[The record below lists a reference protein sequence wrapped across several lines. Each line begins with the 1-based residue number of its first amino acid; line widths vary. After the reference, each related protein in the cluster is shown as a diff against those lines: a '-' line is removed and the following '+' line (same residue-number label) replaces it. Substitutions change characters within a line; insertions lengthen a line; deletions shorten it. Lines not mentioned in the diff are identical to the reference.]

1 MGKKKSGG
9 TRLKKKNLEQM
20 VITLFEEN
28 PTQVFELKTLYRE
41 LHLNTHPAKMLLM
54 DVLETLLMDDYI
66 KEQPRFCYM
75 LNNPTQVM
83 VGIFRRKANGKNT
96 FEPEDGGEPV
106 LVAERNSMH
115 AMDGDKVQVTM
126 LARRKHHVREA
137 SVTEILERSDKQF
150 VGTLQVSKNYAYLL
164 TEDRTLANDIFIPK
178 ANLKKGQTGDKA
190 IVKIV
195 EWPENAK
202 NPVGKVIDILGRTGE
217 NNAEMHAILAEYG
230 LPYVYPAAVE
240 KAAAKLKAGITKEE
254 IERREDMRNVMTFT
268 IDPRDAKDFDDALS
282 IRQLKTGLWE
292 IGVHIADVSHYVTEG
307 SIIDKEALKRSTSVY
322 LVDRTVPMLPEHLCN
337 YICSLRPDEEKL
349 TYSVIFKMNEKAE
362 VKDWHLAHTV
372 IKSNR
377 RFTYEE
383 VQEVLENHH
392 EASEED
398 YNAPGDR
405 PMAPVNSSKKGE
417 QKTEVSPIGGD
428 LEEALITLNRLA
440 KELRRKRF
448 AGGAVDFD
456 RCEVRFEIDEK
467 GKPTSVYFKVAKD
480 ANKLVEEFML
490 LANRTVAES
499 IGKVPKNQK
508 PKVLPY
514 RIHEA
519 PDPAKLMSLS
529 DFVGK
534 FGYKLK
540 TNGSKGEMSK
550 NLNRMLTEVKGK
562 KEQNMIEMI
571 TLRAM
576 MKAKYSTHNAG
587 HYGLAFD
594 YYTHF
599 TSPIRRYP
607 DLMVHRLL
615 TKYAQGG
622 RSVNQDKYEELCE
635 HCSEMEQ
642 TAAQAE
648 RASIKYKQVEYMSE
662 HLGET
667 FEGTISGVTEFGIYV
682 EVNENKCEGM
692 IPLRDL
698 DDDYYEF
705 DEKNYRLRGRSRHHC
720 YNLGDTIKVQVARAD
735 LYRKQLDYKLV
746 R

>member
-1 MGKKKSGG
+1 M
-9 TRLKKKNLEQM
+9 R
-20 VITLFEEN
+20 
-28 PTQVFELKTLYRE
+28 
-41 LHLNTHPAKMLLM
+41 
-54 DVLETLLMDDYI
+54 DVL
-66 KEQPRFCYM
+66 
-75 LNNPTQVM
+75 
-83 VGIFRRKANGKNT
+83 
-96 FEPEDGGEPV
+96 
-106 LVAERNSMH
+106 
-115 AMDGDKVQVTM
+115 
-126 LARRKHHVREA
+126 
-137 SVTEILERSDKQF
+137 
-150 VGTLQVSKNYAYLL
+150 
-164 TEDRTLANDIFIPK
+164 
-178 ANLKKGQTGDKA
+178 
-190 IVKIV
+190 
-195 EWPENAK
+195 
-202 NPVGKVIDILGRTGE
+202 
-217 NNAEMHAILAEYG
+217 
-230 LPYVYPAAVE
+230 
-240 KAAAKLKAGITKEE
+240 
-254 IERREDMRNVMTFT
+254 TFT

-282 IRQLKTGLWE
+282 IREIGNGKSSNGKLYE

-383 VQEVLENHH
+383 VQKVLEDHH

-398 YNAPGDR
+398 YKSPGDHQ
-405 PMAPVNSSKKGE
+405 APLTTDAEPAENFANE
-417 QKTEVSPIGGD
+417 
-428 LEEALITLNRLA
+428 LIILNRIA
-440 KELRRKRF
+440 KELRKKRF
-448 AGGAVDFD
+448 SNGAVDFD

-514 RIHEA
+514 RIHES
-519 PDPAKLMSLS
+519 PDPAKLMNLS

-540 TNGSKGEMSK
+540 TRGNKGEMSK

-576 MKAKYSTHNAG
+576 MKAKYSTHNVG

-622 RSVNQDKYEELCE
+622 RSANQDKYEELCE
-635 HCSEMEQ
+635 HCSDMEQ

-648 RASIKYKQVEYMSE
+648 RASIKYKQVEFMSD
-662 HLGET
+662 HMGET

-720 YNLGDTIKVQVARAD
+720 YNLGDTVKIQVARAD

>member
-1 MGKKKSGG
+1 MGKKKSTGG
-9 TRLKKKNLEQM
+9 RLKKKNLEQM
-20 VITLFEEN
+20 VIALFEEN

-54 DVLETLLMDDYI
+54 DVLEMLLMDDYI
-66 KEQPRFCYM
+66 KEQPRFCYT

-83 VGIFRRKANGKNT
+83 IGIFHRKANGKNT
-96 FEPEDGGEPV
+96 VEPEDGGEPI

-137 SVTEILERSDKQF
+137 AVTEILKRSEKQF
-150 VGTLQVSKNYAYLL
+150 VGTLQVSRNYAYLL

-195 EWPENAK
+195 EWPDNAK
-202 NPVGKVIDILGRTGE
+202 NPIGKVIDILGKTGE

-240 KAAAKLKAGITKEE
+240 KAAQKLKPGITEEE
-254 IERREDMRNVMTFT
+254 IGRREDMRDVMTFT

-282 IRQLKTGLWE
+282 IREIGNGKSSNGKFYE

-383 VQEVLENHH
+383 VQKVLEDHH

-398 YNAPGDR
+398 YKNPGDHQ
-405 PMAPVNSSKKGE
+405 APLTTDAEPAENFADE
-417 QKTEVSPIGGD
+417 
-428 LEEALITLNRLA
+428 LIILNRLA
-440 KELRRKRF
+440 KELRKKRF

-514 RIHEA
+514 RIHES
-519 PDPAKLMSLS
+519 PDPAKLMNLS

-540 TNGSKGEMSK
+540 TRGNKGEMSK

-576 MKAKYSTHNAG
+576 MKAKYSTHNVG

-622 RSVNQDKYEELCE
+622 RSANQDKYEELCE
-635 HCSEMEQ
+635 HCSDMEQ

-648 RASIKYKQVEYMSE
+648 RASIKYKQVEFMSD
-662 HLGET
+662 HMGET

-720 YNLGDTIKVQVARAD
+720 YNLGDTVKIQVARAD